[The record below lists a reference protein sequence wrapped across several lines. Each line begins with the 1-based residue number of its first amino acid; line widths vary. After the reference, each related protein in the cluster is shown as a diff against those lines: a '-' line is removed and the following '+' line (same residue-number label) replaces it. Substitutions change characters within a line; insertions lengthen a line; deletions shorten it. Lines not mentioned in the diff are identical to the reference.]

1 MLKSESKIVVCDE
14 IRAGLLLE
22 HRRTM
27 VLTRRKDP
35 FNWIA
40 MNAKH
45 PTFMDRAINPSCTPE
60 MVAVMSKLCD
70 FKSKDSVSPQDVVKY
85 IISKQ
90 D

>member
-1 MLKSESKIVVCDE
+1 
-14 IRAGLLLE
+14 
-22 HRRTM
+22 
-27 VLTRRKDP
+27 
-35 FNWIA
+35 
-40 MNAKH
+40 
-45 PTFMDRAINPSCTPE
+45 MDRAINPSCTPE